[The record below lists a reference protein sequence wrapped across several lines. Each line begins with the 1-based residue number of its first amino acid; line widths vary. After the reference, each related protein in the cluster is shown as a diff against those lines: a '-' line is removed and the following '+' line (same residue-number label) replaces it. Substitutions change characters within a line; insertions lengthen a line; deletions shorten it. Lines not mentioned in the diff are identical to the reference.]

1 MTGKEIFILLAQND
15 MTVGFAESMTCGLAS
30 YQIVENPGAS
40 RVLRGSLVTYAESV
54 KYDVLGI
61 NYRFIEEHG
70 IVSEPVAKAMAES
83 VRLELGSNIGVGIT
97 GDAGPT
103 LQFGSEKRQVFVAAA
118 SGTKTL
124 CESIVFDKES
134 RVEAIQKAVELAYAL
149 IYKMIVE
156 NG

>member
-15 MTVGFAESMTCGLAS
+15 LTVGFAESMTGGLAS
-30 YQIVENPGAS
+30 YKIVENPGAS
-40 RVLRGSLVTYAESV
+40 KVLRGSLVTYAESV

-83 VRLELGSNIGVGIT
+83 VRLELGANIGVGIT

-103 LQFGSEKRQVFVAAA
+103 LQFGSDQRQVFVAATN
-118 SGTKTL
+118 GKKTL
-124 CESIVFDKES
+124 CETIIFEQET
-134 RVEAIQKAVELAYAL
+134 RVQAIEKAVSLAYSL
-149 IYKMIVE
+149 IHKMILE
-156 NG
+156 N